1 MSTLLR
7 KQFNDHMI
15 LRGFSPKTKDAY
27 IGAVAALAKYYH
39 LSPDNLNNDQIQAY
53 LLHLI
58 KDRKLAWSSVN
69 VAFSGLRCFYTQ
81 VLKWDETRFH
91 IPSRPRQK
99 KLPKLL
105 SVEQVND
112 LLKAVPNI
120 KHRTLLMTVYGG
132 GLRVSEV
139 VRLKPHHIESDRM
152 MIRVEQGKGRKD
164 RYTILPQSLLDQLKA
179 YWKACRPQ
187 SWLFFGRDK
196 DKPMPIGTAQR
207 IYYNAKNKTGIKKGN
222 GIHTL
227 RHCFATH
234 LLDQGVDIFTIKQML
249 GHTALVTTSKYLH
262 TTKEKITAVKS
273 PLDTLDIHKKK

>member
-27 IGAVAALAKYYH
+27 IGAVAGLAKYYRF
-39 LSPDNLNNDQIQAY
+39 SPDKLNNDQIQAY
-53 LLHLI
+53 LLYLI
-58 KDRKLAWSSVN
+58 NDRKLAWSSVN
-69 VAFSGLRCFYTQ
+69 VVFSGLRCFYTQ

-105 SVEQVND
+105 SVEQVNH
-112 LLKAVPNI
+112 LLKAPSNI
-120 KHRTLLMTVYGG
+120 KHRALLMTVYGG

-139 VRLKPHHIESDRM
+139 VRLKPHHIESERM
-152 MIRVEQGKGRKD
+152 MIRVEQGKGKKD
-164 RYTILPQSLLDQLKA
+164 RYTILPQSLLDQLRA
-179 YWKACRPQ
+179 YWKACRPH
-187 SWLFFGRDK
+187 SWLFFARDK
-196 DKPMPIGTAQR
+196 EQPMPIATAQR
-207 IYYNAKNKTGIKKGN
+207 IYYNAKKKAAITRGK

-234 LLDQGVDIFTIKQML
+234 LLDQGVDIYTIKQML

-262 TTKEKITAVKS
+262 TTKEKIAAVRS
-273 PLDTLDIHKKK
+273 PLDTLDI

>member
-7 KQFNDHMI
+7 KHFNDHMI

-27 IGAVAALAKYYH
+27 IGTVSGLAKYYR
-39 LSPDNLNNDQIQAY
+39 LSPDKLNNDQIQAY
-53 LLHLI
+53 LLSLI
-58 KDRKLAWSSVN
+58 NDRKLAWSSVN

-105 SVEQVND
+105 SVEQVSD
-112 LLKAVPNI
+112 LLKAASNI
-120 KHRTLLMTVYGG
+120 KHRALLMTVYGG

-139 VRLKPHHIESDRM
+139 ACLKPHHIESERM

-164 RYTILPQSLLDQLKA
+164 RYTILPQSLLNQLKA
-179 YWKACRPQ
+179 YWKVCHPH

-196 DKPMPIGTAQR
+196 DKPMPIATAQG
-207 IYYNAKNKTGIKKGN
+207 IYNNAKNKAGINKGN

-234 LLDQGVDIFTIKQML
+234 LLDQGVDIYTIKQML

-273 PLDTLDIHKKK
+273 PLDNLDI

>member
-27 IGAVAALAKYYH
+27 IGAVASLVKYYH
-39 LSPDNLNNDQIQAY
+39 LSPDKLNNDQIQAY

-58 KDRKLAWSSVN
+58 RDRKLAWSSVN
-69 VAFSGLRCFYTQ
+69 VAFSGLRCFYVQ

-105 SVEQVND
+105 SVEQVNH
-112 LLKAVPNI
+112 LLKAAPNI
-120 KHRTLLMTVYGG
+120 KHRALLMTVYGG

-139 VRLKPHHIESDRM
+139 VRLKSHHIESDRM
-152 MIRVEQGKGRKD
+152 MMRVDQGKGKKD

-179 YWKACRPQ
+179 YWKACRPH
-187 SWLFFGRDK
+187 SWLFFGTDK
-196 DKPMPIGTAQR
+196 DKPMPIATAQR
-207 IYYNAKNKTGIKKGN
+207 IYYNAKNKAGIKKGN

-234 LLDQGVDIFTIKQML
+234 LLDQGVDIYTIKQMM
-249 GHTALVTTSKYLH
+249 GHTALVTTCKYLH

-273 PLDTLDIHKKK
+273 PLDNLDI

>member
-1 MSTLLR
+1 MSTLLK

-27 IGAVAALAKYYH
+27 IGAVAGLAKYYH
-39 LSPDNLNNDQIQAY
+39 FSPDKLNNDQIQAY
-53 LLHLI
+53 LLYLI
-58 KDRKLAWSSVN
+58 NDRKLAWSSIN
-69 VAFSGLRCFYTQ
+69 VVFSGLRCFYTH

-105 SVEQVND
+105 SLKQVNN
-112 LLKAVPNI
+112 LLKAASNI
-120 KHRTLLMTVYGG
+120 KHRTVLMTVYGG

-139 VRLKPHHIESDRM
+139 VRLKPHHIESERM
-152 MIRVEQGKGRKD
+152 MIRVEQGKGKKD
-164 RYTILPQSLLDQLKA
+164 RYTILPQSLLDQLKT
-179 YWKACRPQ
+179 YWKACRPH

-196 DKPMPIGTAQR
+196 DKPMPIATAQG
-207 IYYNAKNKTGIKKGN
+207 IYNSAKNKAGINKGN

-234 LLDQGVDIFTIKQML
+234 LLDQGADIYTIKQML
-249 GHTALVTTSKYLH
+249 GHTTLVTTSKYLH

-273 PLDTLDIHKKK
+273 PLDNLDI

>member
-15 LRGFSPKTKDAY
+15 LRGFSPKTIAAY
-27 IGAVAALAKYYH
+27 ISAVAGLAKYYRF
-39 LSPDNLNNDQIQAY
+39 SPDKLNNDQIQAY

-58 KDRKLAWSSVN
+58 KIRKLAWSSVN
-69 VAFSGLRCFYTQ
+69 VVFSGLRCFYTQ

-105 SVEQVND
+105 SVEQVNH
-112 LLKAVPNI
+112 LLKAASNI
-120 KHRTLLMTVYGG
+120 KHRALLMTVYGG

-152 MIRVEQGKGRKD
+152 MMRVEQGKGKKD
-164 RYTILPQSLLDQLKA
+164 RYTILPQSLLDQLRA
-179 YWKACRPQ
+179 YWKACCPH
-187 SWLFFGRDK
+187 SWLFFGKDK
-196 DKPMPIGTAQR
+196 DKPMPIATAQG
-207 IYYNAKNKTGIKKGN
+207 IYNNAKNKAGISKGN

-234 LLDQGVDIFTIKQML
+234 LLDQGVDIYTIKEML

-273 PLDTLDIHKKK
+273 PLDNLDI

>member
-27 IGAVAALAKYYH
+27 IGAVAALAKYYP
-39 LSPDNLNNDQIQAY
+39 LSPDKINNHQIQAY

-91 IPSRPRQK
+91 IPSRPRQQ

-112 LLKAVPNI
+112 LLKAASNI

-179 YWKACRPQ
+179 YWKACRPH
-187 SWLFFGRDK
+187 SWLVFGRDK
-196 DKPMPIGTAQR
+196 DKPMPIATAQG
-207 IYYNAKNKTGIKKGN
+207 IYNNAKNKARIKRGN

-234 LLDQGVDIFTIKQML
+234 LLEQGVDIYTIKQML

-262 TTKEKITAVKS
+262 TSKEKITAVKS
-273 PLDTLDIHKKK
+273 PLDNLDI

>member
-27 IGAVAALAKYYH
+27 IGAVAGLAKYYH
-39 LSPDNLNNDQIQAY
+39 LSPDKLNNDQIQAY

-58 KDRKLAWSSVN
+58 NDRKLAWSSVN

-105 SVEQVND
+105 SLKQVRD
-112 LLKAVPNI
+112 LLKAASNI
-120 KHRTLLMTVYGG
+120 KHRTVLMTVYGG

-139 VRLKPHHIESDRM
+139 VRLKPHHIESERM
-152 MIRVEQGKGRKD
+152 MIRVEQGKGKKD
-164 RYTILPQSLLDQLKA
+164 RYTILPQSLLDQLKT
-179 YWKACRPQ
+179 YWKACRPH

-196 DKPMPIGTAQR
+196 DKPMPIATAQG
-207 IYYNAKNKTGIKKGN
+207 IYNSAKNKAGINKGN

-227 RHCFATH
+227 RHCFATR
-234 LLDQGVDIFTIKQML
+234 LLDQGADIYTIKQML
-249 GHTALVTTSKYLH
+249 GHTTLVTTSKYLH

-273 PLDTLDIHKKK
+273 PLDNLDI

>member
-27 IGAVAALAKYYH
+27 IGAVASLAKYYC
-39 LSPDNLNNDQIQAY
+39 LSPDKLHNDQVQAY

-58 KDRKLAWSSVN
+58 NDRKLAWSSVN

-105 SVEQVND
+105 SVEQVRD
-112 LLKAVPNI
+112 LLKAASTI
-120 KHRTLLMTVYGG
+120 KHRALLMTVYGG

-139 VRLKPHHIESDRM
+139 VRLKPHNIESDRM
-152 MIRVEQGKGRKD
+152 MIRVEQGKGKKD

-179 YWKACRPQ
+179 YWKACHPH

-196 DKPMPIGTAQR
+196 DKPMPIATAQG
-207 IYYNAKNKTGIKKGN
+207 IYNSAKNQAGINKGN

-234 LLDQGVDIFTIKQML
+234 LLDQGVDIYTIKQML

-273 PLDTLDIHKKK
+273 PLDNLDI